1 MRLIPT
7 TLLFALSVSSAVA
20 AGSTSDG
27 QRDFG
32 RCAGCHAIQP
42 GHNGIGPSLADIVG
56 HQSGSAPGYNYSTAM
71 AGAHITWD
79 DASLD
84 KFLANPQ
91 GVVHGTKMFMA
102 VPNASQRQ
110 DIIAYLNTL
119 K

>member
-7 TLLFALSVSSAVA
+7 TILFALWVSSAVA
-20 AGSTSDG
+20 AGSVSDG

-32 RCAGCHAIQP
+32 RCVGCHAIQP
-42 GHNGIGPSLADIVG
+42 EHNGIGPSLADVAG
-56 HQSGSAPGYNYSTAM
+56 RRSGSAPGYNYSTAM
-71 AGAHITWD
+71 TGAHLTWD
-79 DASLD
+79 DTSLD
-84 KFLANPQ
+84 RFLANPQ

-102 VPNASQRQ
+102 VPDPRQRQ